1 MNWTLRYLWPMR
13 RLSVRAPSPRR
24 GSASARRHWR
34 GCFTNQP
41 ETGLRRIRGF
51 SLFAM
56 DGTTLRTADSA
67 ANRRHFGASAAAHGR
82 IGSYPQ
88 LRAVTLTAL
97 ATHLVRDAVFG
108 PYNINEMVSAREL
121 IPRVPANSITVF
133 DRGFMS
139 AQLLCN
145 LVSGGENRHYIIP
158 AKSNLRCEFVNERD
172 GDRIV
177 RMRVSPQARAK
188 CPELPESWQA
198 RRARRGCQWAATDAA
213 DVPD

>member
-1 MNWTLRYLWPMR
+1 MR

-41 ETGLRRIRGF
+41 ETGLRRIRI
-51 SLFAM
+51 STSSRDSRYSRWMAPRCAPP
-56 DGTTLRTADSA
+56 TVPPTAGISA
-67 ANRRHFGASAAAHGR
+67 PPAAHGR

-108 PYNINEMVSAREL
+108 PYDINEMVSRREL
-121 IPRVPANSITVF
+121 IPRVPANSITLF

-139 AQLLCN
+139 AQHLHPQVTVN
-145 LVSGGENRHYIIP
+145 NHQPIVSAPFRRVRRWRTPIRRMEWP
-158 AKSNLRCEFVNERD
+158 A
-172 GDRIV
+172 IH
-177 RMRVSPQARAK
+177 RA
-188 CPELPESWQA
+188 PRWQA
-198 RRARRGCQWAATDAA
+198 RQLQDRSSCKAGRCGDTGVANMSRVTLN
-213 DVPD
+213 VTP